1 MSEFEQ
7 KGKATAEK
15 SAQAIG
21 QSYSATAENMR
32 DYSVKMINMAQAN
45 TEAAFEFA
53 RQLASARAPSDFAE
67 VWTAHAR
74 KQFEMLSE
82 QARELSAFG
91 QKLASESAEPIARNV
106 KQAFDKAS

>member
-7 KGKATAEK
+7 TAQK

-45 TEAAFEFA
+45 TVAVFECA

-67 VWTAHAR
+67 VWTTHAR

-91 QKLASESAEPIARNV
+91 QKMASQSAEPIARNV